1 MSVPAPIGRDAAQRL
16 AREELSKAIY
26 HPSPSL
32 TTRIVNFITTLLAR
46 LFNGVGSAAPGGW
59 WTVVALIALLVIA
72 VAVIAVRLGPMARS
86 TRGGGPAWD
95 PGSRAMTA
103 RELRDAATASAA
115 QGDYDTAILQRLR
128 AIVASCE
135 ERGVLTVDAGRT
147 ADEVA
152 AQAGARFPAQHADL
166 AAAARSFD
174 QIRYGGATGTRDGYE
189 RLCALDTALTSAQ
202 PLETRALETRALET
216 RALETRALGA
226 QADGTQP
233 SGAVA

>member
-1 MSVPAPIGRDAAQRL
+1 VSVPAPIGRAAAQRL

-32 TTRIVNFITTLLAR
+32 TTRIVNFVTGLLAW
-46 LFNGVGSAAPGGW
+46 LFGNVGSAAPGGW
-59 WTVVALIALLVIA
+59 WTVVALSALLVIA

-86 TRGGGPAWD
+86 ARGGGPAWD
-95 PGSRAMTA
+95 RGSRAMTA
-103 RELRDAATASAA
+103 RTLRAAAAASAA
-115 QGDYDTAILQRLR
+115 HGDYSTAILQRVR

-135 ERGVLTVDAGRT
+135 ERGVLTVDVGRT

-174 QIRYGGATGTRDGYE
+174 QIRYGGAVGTRDGYE
-189 RLCALDTALTSAQ
+189 RLCVLDTALASAE
-202 PLETRALETRALET
+202 PLEETQAM
-216 RALETRALGA
+216 GA
-226 QADGTQP
+226 QAAGTQP